1 MRLAR
6 FMNRETRIATDKA
19 KEGSLNQKVKKTD
32 NSNNNL
38 HFIHKAVVQYRI
50 RAKSRNMLDWCHN
63 FYNLFR
69 IQLKDSI
76 KNVNFIISKGFLS
89 MTMELQK

>member
-6 FMNRETRIATDKA
+6 FMNRETRVATDKA
-19 KEGSLNQKVKKTD
+19 KERSLFQKGKITD
-32 NSNNNL
+32 NSNSNL

-50 RAKSRNMLDWCHN
+50 RAKSRNMLDWRHN

-69 IQLKDSI
+69 IQFKDSV
-76 KNVNFIISKGFLS
+76 KNINFVISKGFLS

>member
-1 MRLAR
+1 
-6 FMNRETRIATDKA
+6 MNRETRVATDKA
-19 KEGSLNQKVKKTD
+19 KERSLFQRRKITD
-32 NSNNNL
+32 NSNNNNL

-63 FYNLFR
+63 LHNLFR

-76 KNVNFIISKGFLS
+76 KNVNFVISKGFLS
-89 MTMELQK
+89 MTMELQKWT

>member
-1 MRLAR
+1 
-6 FMNRETRIATDKA
+6 MNRETRIATDKT
-19 KEGSLNQKVKKTD
+19 KERSLNQKVKKTD

-50 RAKSRNMLDWCHN
+50 RAKSCNVLDWCHN
-63 FYNLFR
+63 LRNLFR

-76 KNVNFIISKGFLS
+76 KNVNFVISKGFLS
-89 MTMELQK
+89 MTMELQKWT